1 MTRIAR
7 MNASFICPQIARM
20 DADFLLLASCP
31 IDADGYIPPSRL
43 HRDKFPALGE
53 ASSVRRALPY
63 AERHKA
69 VGLAF
74 LLFSFFTFT
83 FPLSP
88 FLLFPFT
95 FLLFPFIFLLL
106 ASIVVR
112 ARPGSVLPRRYIAFP
127 SPPPCRGGR
136 RPGRAARC
144 GRCSGRRVPIPG
156 FRRPASRFS
165 THPGR

>member
-1 MTRIAR
+1 MVRIKGIYAESYFFLTSRLLPLFVGRCPTLNATRPLALPF
-7 MNASFICPQIARM
+7 SFSP
-20 DADFLLLASCP
+20 FLLLP
-31 IDADGYIPPSRL
+31 
-43 HRDKFPALGE
+43 
-53 ASSVRRALPY
+53 
-63 AERHKA
+63 
-69 VGLAF
+69 
-74 LLFSFFTFT
+74 FTFHLST
-83 FPLSP
+83 LPLSPFYFSLFPFPFPLSP
-88 FLLFPFT
+88 FTLSTFT
-95 FLLFPFIFLLL
+95 FLLFPFTFLLL